1 MSTEIYGEFTE
12 KIEKEGKDKVYKVQQ
27 SSYNLAGQSLIF
39 HIALQNPSQTF
50 IDLYIYSPTGL
61 AIHDLGMKKY
71 LQDITKNNCP
81 KFDTFWPVSQD
92 LLHIF

>member
-50 IDLYIYSPTGL
+50 IDLYI
-61 AIHDLGMKKY
+61 
-71 LQDITKNNCP
+71 
-81 KFDTFWPVSQD
+81 
-92 LLHIF
+92 